1 MGNRLRREAEK
12 RGPRR
17 PGGRRAARQV
27 LGAPARGAARTLRS
41 LLLTRL
47 LAKEKSRTCTHTPP
61 SPAEELAIAPGQR
74 KEEQVLG

>member
-1 MGNRLRREAEK
+1 MGNRLRREA
-12 RGPRR
+12 R
-17 PGGRRAARQV
+17 PPPPWWAARQV

-41 LLLTRL
+41 LLTRL

-61 SPAEELAIAPGQR
+61 SPVEELAIAPGQR

>member
-1 MGNRLRREAEK
+1 MGNRLRREA
-12 RGPRR
+12 R
-17 PGGRRAARQV
+17 PPPPWWAQPV

-41 LLLTRL
+41 LLTRL